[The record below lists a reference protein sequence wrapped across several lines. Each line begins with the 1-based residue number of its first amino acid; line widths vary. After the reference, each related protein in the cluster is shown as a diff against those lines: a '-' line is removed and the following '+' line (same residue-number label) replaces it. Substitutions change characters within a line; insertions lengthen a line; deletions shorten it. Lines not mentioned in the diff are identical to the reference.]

1 MKKFYI
7 FDFDGTLVNTFYDS
21 VIAYN
26 KALREYGLPEYSYE
40 SLDDI
45 DYTDFINSMTDD
57 MQVLK
62 LYSQIYEES
71 EKEYTL
77 PYNGIIEILE
87 ELIKRGNKLAICSNR
102 SQEQLNHYTKNLF
115 PNIKFEYI
123 IGYTPESGFK
133 PHPEVMNKILN
144 NIQYDNDEIVYIGDK
159 KTDIIT
165 AQNVDIDA
173 IIVTWGQGDKE
184 AYMDSY
190 PIKVIDNVDELL
202 DF

>member
-26 KALREYGLPEYSYE
+26 KALKQYGLPEYSFE

-45 DYTDFINSMTDD
+45 EYADFINNMTDD

-62 LYSQIYEES
+62 LYSKIYEECD
-71 EKEYTL
+71 KEYTL
-77 PYNGIIEILE
+77 PYEGMNDVLK
-87 ELIKRGNKLAICSNR
+87 ELIKRGNKIAICSNR
-102 SQEQLNHYTKNLF
+102 SQEQLDDYTNKLF
-115 PNIKFEYI
+115 PDINFEYV
-123 IGYTPESGFK
+123 IGYTPEGGFK
-133 PHPEVMNKILN
+133 PNPEVMNRILD
-144 NIQYDNDEIVYIGDK
+144 NIEIEKDEIVYIGDK
-159 KTDIIT
+159 KTDILT
-165 AQNVDIDA
+165 AQNVELDV

-184 AYMDSY
+184 AYEDDY
-190 PIKVIDNVDELL
+190 PIKVIDNVVELL